1 MITKKSF
8 FSIALKAPP
17 NSLTI
22 GEYLAAELNEK
33 KVLIKHL
40 HEKLMK
46 SLNTWFVQLN

>member
-8 FSIALKAPP
+8 FSIALKTPP
-17 NSLTI
+17 DSLTI
-22 GEYLAAELNEK
+22 GDSLAAALNEK

-46 SLNTWFVQLN
+46 SLNTWSVHLN